1 MNYDALIDFIAD
13 KLNEKINLPFLNEAQ
28 EKRLITF
35 VLSLAFEFLL
45 KFLFGIFQFLVFFL
59 GYTGGQKQTCH

>member
-45 KFLFGIFQFLVFFL
+45 KFLDNES
-59 GYTGGQKQTCH
+59 QKQIDLDL